1 MLSKRAKYGLKAV
14 LLLTER
20 YEQGPVLSSEIAKH
34 EGIPSK
40 FLELIL
46 LNLRNEGILHSRKG
60 RGGGYQLAKS
70 PDAIT
75 VGRIVRILDGPIAQL
90 SCVSQNAYKRC
101 DECRDEHTCG
111 IRLVMKSVYEATI
124 RILDTTTLADV
135 VNRQRDAGI
144 LSNGVLSF
152 AI

>member
-20 YEQGPVLSSEIAKH
+20 YEQGPVLISDIAKH
-34 EGIPSK
+34 EGIPNK

-46 LNLRNEGILHSRKG
+46 LTLRNEGILHSRKG
-60 RGGGYQLAKS
+60 RGGGYQLAKP

-75 VGRIVRILDGPIAQL
+75 VGRVVRILDGPIAQL
-90 SCVSQNAYKRC
+90 SCVSQTAYKRC
-101 DECRDEHTCG
+101 EECRDEERCG
-111 IRLVMKSVYEATI
+111 VRLLMKDVWEATT

-135 VNRQRDAGI
+135 INRQREAGI
-144 LSNGVLSF
+144 LPKGVLSF